1 MKIIHQKAN
10 VRFASL
16 RPPARVARLLLR
28 DCVKLRHQVEECLR
42 LRGIRHE
49 YEHSP
54 LWRLPDF

>member
-1 MKIIHQKAN
+1 MKIIHEKAN

-54 LWRLPDF
+54 LPDF